1 VASRL
6 IPLHV
11 IPLTGLD
18 LFASDIETCK
28 HVSASLGSVVIP
40 ASERE
45 SPSSFVGLNF
55 VFMLCM
61 KLLRNFCLLVAL
73 VALLC
78 GCSEKKDASTGLN
91 KQSEETEESKV
102 KKIMETD
109 DFKRLKYYQDKYND
123 SLNRNN
129 VKDLPRRPGPEGV
142 LKNLMKLC
150 KERGDCPN
158 E

>member
-1 VASRL
+1 MKVKSIICAL
-6 IPLHV
+6 
-11 IPLTGLD
+11 
-18 LFASDIETCK
+18 
-28 HVSASLGSVVIP
+28 SLLV
-40 ASERE
+40 
-45 SPSSFVGLNF
+45 
-55 VFMLCM
+55 LCM
-61 KLLRNFCLLVAL
+61 
-73 VALLC
+73 

-91 KQSEETEESKV
+91 KQSEETDESKV

-109 DFKRLKYYQDKYND
+109 NFKRLKYDQDKYND

>member
-1 VASRL
+1 
-6 IPLHV
+6 
-11 IPLTGLD
+11 
-18 LFASDIETCK
+18 
-28 HVSASLGSVVIP
+28 
-40 ASERE
+40 
-45 SPSSFVGLNF
+45 
-55 VFMLCM
+55 MLCM
-61 KLLRNFCLLVAL
+61 KFLRNFCLLSVAL

>member
-1 VASRL
+1 MKVKYL
-6 IPLHV
+6 I
-11 IPLTGLD
+11 
-18 LFASDIETCK
+18 FAM
-28 HVSASLGSVVIP
+28 A
-40 ASERE
+40 
-45 SPSSFVGLNF
+45 F
-55 VFMLCM
+55 
-61 KLLRNFCLLVAL
+61 
-73 VALLC
+73 ALLNV

-91 KQSEETEESKV
+91 KQSEETDESKV

-109 DFKRLKYYQDKYND
+109 NFKRLKYDQDKYND

>member
-1 VASRL
+1 
-6 IPLHV
+6 
-11 IPLTGLD
+11 
-18 LFASDIETCK
+18 
-28 HVSASLGSVVIP
+28 
-40 ASERE
+40 
-45 SPSSFVGLNF
+45 
-55 VFMLCM
+55 MLYM
-61 KLLRNFCLLVAL
+61 KFLRNFCLLVAL

-91 KQSEETEESKV
+91 KQSEETDESKV
-102 KKIMETD
+102 KKIMEMD
-109 DFKRLKYYQDKYND
+109 NFKRLKYDQDKYND

>member
-1 VASRL
+1 MNHKKKQILPIFKKYCCSPV
-6 IPLHV
+6 
-11 IPLTGLD
+11 
-18 LFASDIETCK
+18 FAR
-28 HVSASLGSVVIP
+28 VSSYFGYPNDTLA
-40 ASERE
+40 
-45 SPSSFVGLNF
+45 
-55 VFMLCM
+55 
-61 KLLRNFCLLVAL
+61 
-73 VALLC
+73 
-78 GCSEKKDASTGLN
+78 
-91 KQSEETEESKV
+91 KV